1 MMILANILNQIHF
14 EVAPKRGKAE
24 RAATQG
30 RIHLRRSM
38 ASVSNHV
45 TLNQVAVGP
54 TAEHREL
61 RAALDGLY
69 QGLLDDAYRRISAE
83 PADEG
88 ECRQALDDLFGA
100 LRTRRLSADA
110 GEWADVVALCRRHP
124 ILQVLHQDPFTARA
138 FYKPRGYAGDA
149 VMMDYIY
156 GREEF
161 WTPPECTPLGRK
173 IFDFTTSAPA
183 SEGVRARRGFVAHLI
198 DRTAEELRRPHV
210 LSVAAGHFREA
221 SLAAA
226 VKRRRL
232 GRCVA
237 LDGDAESLREVERSY
252 SRYGVET
259 AMFRVRT
266 LLTNKAALGKFDLI
280 YSLGLFDYLA
290 QPVGQRLVRVLFQM
304 LRPAGRLVVANFLP
318 GIRDVGYME
327 TFMDWTLI
335 YRNRQDMMDLTIEIP
350 QCELRE
356 VTLFAEENQNI
367 LFLDV
372 QRN

>member
-1 MMILANILNQIHF
+1 
-14 EVAPKRGKAE
+14 
-24 RAATQG
+24 
-30 RIHLRRSM
+30 M
-38 ASVSNHV
+38 ASVSSQ
-45 TLNQVAVGP
+45 L
-54 TAEHREL
+54 
-61 RAALDGLY
+61 ALDQLSLGPAAAAPHDVRSALDQLY
-69 QGLLDDAYRRISAE
+69 QGLLDDAYRRLAAE
-83 PADEG
+83 KPDEG
-88 ECRQALDDLFGA
+88 ECRAVLDDLFGA
-100 LRTRRLSADA
+100 LRTRRLAA
-110 GEWADVVALCRRHP
+110 CPEEWSDVVDLCRRHRL
-124 ILQVLHQDPFTARA
+124 IELLHQDPFTVRA
-138 FYKPRGYAGDA
+138 FSKPRGYAGDA

-161 WTPPECTPLGRK
+161 WTPPECTPLGRA

-183 SEGVRARRGFVAHLI
+183 SEGVRARRGYVSHLI
-198 DRTAEELRRPHV
+198 DRTAEEIRRPHV

-237 LDGDAESLREVERSY
+237 LDGDAESLKEVERSY
-252 SRYGVET
+252 AKYRVEP
-259 AMFRVRT
+259 AHCRVRQ
-266 LLTNKAALGKFDLI
+266 LLANKVVLGKFDLI

-290 QPVGQRLVRVLFQM
+290 QPIGQRLVKILFQM

-327 TFMDWTLI
+327 AFMDWMLI

-356 VTLFAEENQNI
+356 VALFAEENQNI